1 MLHRWHRVSAQSL
14 HSAARWLPAGSSK
27 IACPACSASSWPA
40 RAASVECGWLGA
52 LALAGAR
59 LQKRYRRAKGMCAER
74 EREREAKRM
83 RQSVDM

>member
-14 HSAARWLPAGSSK
+14 HSAARKLPAGSSN

-40 RAASVECGWLGA
+40 RAVSVECGWLGA

-59 LQKRYRRAKGMCAER
+59 LQQEYRRVKGMYVGVVK
-74 EREREAKRM
+74 REAERM